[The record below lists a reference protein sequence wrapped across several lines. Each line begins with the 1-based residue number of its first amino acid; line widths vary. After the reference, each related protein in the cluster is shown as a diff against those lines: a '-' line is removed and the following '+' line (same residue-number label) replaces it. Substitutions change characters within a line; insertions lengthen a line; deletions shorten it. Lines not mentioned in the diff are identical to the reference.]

1 MQDVLKEVGL
11 SGGAVHR
18 CFPGKEDITE
28 DITAE
33 TFAAIRDAFEEA
45 RRMSP
50 PPAPD
55 VPLST
60 VPGRVLSGE
69 LHGPERRTF
78 AAPRRAA
85 PVRDAARR
93 APRGAAGR
101 GVRRDARQVDQAG
114 RGLPGRRAPGRRRGG
129 RPYGA
134 DDDRDRPGLHRAGGP
149 LRGRAP
155 RDAGERLARP
165 DAHGS
170 AKAQLT
176 QWKNFRPN
184 VQYLVARAGFPVQQ
198 TVERG

>member
-60 VPGRVLSGE
+60 VLGRVLSGE
-69 LHGPERRTF
+69 LYRAGAPDLRRPSPCSSG
-78 AAPRRAA
+78 PRRCATG
-85 PVRDAARR
+85 PARR
-93 APRGAAGR
+93 SWTRGTPRCAPGG
-101 GVRRDARQVDQAG
+101 
-114 RGLPGRRAPGRRRGG
+114 PGRSRSAGTPGSRAATWWPALRRG
-129 RPYGA
+129 R
-134 DDDRDRPGLHRAGGP
+134 
-149 LRGRAP
+149 
-155 RDAGERLARP
+155 
-165 DAHGS
+165 
-170 AKAQLT
+170 
-176 QWKNFRPN
+176 
-184 VQYLVARAGFPVQQ
+184 
-198 TVERG
+198 